1 MRDAH
6 EELMDL
12 FRAYF
17 KVNQSWEAK
26 QTHSAGMDARKL
38 LSDIRRAAS
47 ARREEIQAVR
57 AEKPKT
63 KSPKYRQSLLKDRS
77 DNDTN

>member
-1 MRDAH
+1 MNDAH

-26 QTHSAGMDARKL
+26 QTHAAGMDARKL

-57 AEKPKT
+57 AVKPKI
-63 KSPKYRQSLLKDRS
+63 KSPKYRQSLLKDQL
-77 DNDTN
+77 DTDTN

>member
-1 MRDAH
+1 MNDAH

-26 QTHSAGMDARKL
+26 QTHAAGMDARKL

-57 AEKPKT
+57 AVKPKI
-63 KSPKYRQSLLKDRS
+63 KSPKIQAITFKRS
-77 DNDTN
+77 IGH